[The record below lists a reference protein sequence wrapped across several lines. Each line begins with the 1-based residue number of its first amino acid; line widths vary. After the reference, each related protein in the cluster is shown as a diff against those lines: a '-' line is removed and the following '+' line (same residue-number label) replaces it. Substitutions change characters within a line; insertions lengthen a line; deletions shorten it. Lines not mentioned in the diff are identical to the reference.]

1 MRLSDPLPDVDTIVI
16 GAGVVGLA
24 IAAALAQRG
33 HEVIVL
39 EREDSIG
46 QGISSRNSEVIHA
59 GIYYP
64 PGSLKAEVCVRGKQL
79 LYEYCNKRGISAEK
93 KGKLIV
99 ASDDEDTAQLH
110 RLHRNACLNGVNDT
124 TMISADDAQAL
135 QPGLQCV
142 AALYSPSTGIVDS
155 HALMVSLTGDI
166 ERHGG
171 TIVCRTRVE
180 KIVPDS
186 GCITVTDTENNSVT
200 ARQVINSCGLNAVS
214 MGQRVQTIPAATIPK
229 AQFAKGSYFKLE
241 GKSPFTML
249 VYPAPVT
256 GGLGIHLTVDL
267 AGQARFG
274 PDVEWLEDEF
284 EPDNYKVDPSR
295 AQSFYAAIRRYWPQ
309 LPDNSLVP
317 DYAGIRPKIVY
328 PDQRTIDFEISAE
341 QDHGIPGLVN
351 LYGIESPGLTSSL
364 AIAAQVCDRLSSRAK
379 S

>member
-1 MRLSDPLPDVDTIVI
+1 MPNPLPDVDTIVI

-39 EREDSIG
+39 ERESSIG
-46 QGISSRNSEVIHA
+46 QGVSSRNSEVIHA

-64 PGSLKAEVCVRGKQL
+64 PGSLKSEVCVSGKQL
-79 LYEYCNKRGISAEK
+79 LYEYCNKRGIGAEQ

-99 ASDDEDTAQLH
+99 ASDDEDKMQLH
-110 RLHRNACLNGVNDT
+110 RLHRNAGLNGVHDT
-124 TMISADDAQAL
+124 KIISADDAQAL

-142 AALYSPSTGIVDS
+142 AALHSPSTGIVDS
-155 HALMVSLTGDI
+155 HALMVSLAGDI

-171 TIVCRTRVE
+171 TIVCRTQVE
-180 KIVPDS
+180 SIVPANRY
-186 GCITVTDTENNSVT
+186 ITITDTENTSVT

-214 MGQRVQTIPAATIPK
+214 MGQCVNTIPDATIPK
-229 AQFAKGSYFKLE
+229 ARFAKGSYFKLE

-274 PDVEWLEDEF
+274 PDVEWLEDVT
-284 EPDNYKVDPSR
+284 EPDDYKVDPSR

-317 DYAGIRPKIVY
+317 DYAGIRPKIIY
-328 PDQRTIDFEISAE
+328 PDQRSIDFEISAE

-364 AIAAQVCDRLSSRAK
+364 AIAAQVCNRLGSWPK

>member
-1 MRLSDPLPDVDTIVI
+1 MPNPLPDVDTIVI

-39 EREDSIG
+39 ERESSIG
-46 QGISSRNSEVIHA
+46 QGVSSRNSEVIHA

-64 PGSLKAEVCVRGKQL
+64 PGSLKSEVCVSGKQL
-79 LYEYCNKRGISAEK
+79 LYEYCNKRGIGAEQ

-99 ASDDEDTAQLH
+99 ASDDEDKMQLH
-110 RLHRNACLNGVNDT
+110 RLHRNAGLNGVHDT
-124 TMISADDAQAL
+124 KIISADDAQAL

-142 AALYSPSTGIVDS
+142 AALHSPSTGIVDS
-155 HALMVSLTGDI
+155 HALMVSLAGDI

-171 TIVCRTRVE
+171 TIVCRTQVE
-180 KIVPDS
+180 SIVPANRY
-186 GCITVTDTENNSVT
+186 ITITDTENTSVT

-214 MGQRVQTIPAATIPK
+214 MGQCVKTIPDATIPK
-229 AQFAKGSYFKLE
+229 ARFAKGSYFKLE

-274 PDVEWLEDEF
+274 PDVEWLEDVT
-284 EPDNYKVDPSR
+284 EPDDYKVDPSR

-317 DYAGIRPKIVY
+317 DYAGIRPKIIY
-328 PDQRTIDFEISAE
+328 PDQRSIDFEISAE
-341 QDHGIPGLVN
+341 QDHGIPGLGN

-364 AIAAQVCDRLSSRAK
+364 AIAAQVCNRLGSRPK
-379 S
+379 P

>member
-1 MRLSDPLPDVDTIVI
+1 MPNPLPDVDTIVI

-39 EREDSIG
+39 ERESSIG
-46 QGISSRNSEVIHA
+46 QGVSSRNSEVIHA

-64 PGSLKAEVCVRGKQL
+64 PGSLKSEVCVSGKQL
-79 LYEYCNKRGISAEK
+79 LYEYCNKRGIGAEQ

-99 ASDDEDTAQLH
+99 ASDDEDKMQLH
-110 RLHRNACLNGVNDT
+110 RLHRNAGLNGVHDT
-124 TMISADDAQAL
+124 KIISADDAQAL

-142 AALYSPSTGIVDS
+142 AALHSPSTGIVDS
-155 HALMVSLTGDI
+155 HALMVSLAGDI

-171 TIVCRTRVE
+171 TIVCRTQVE
-180 KIVPDS
+180 SIVPANRY
-186 GCITVTDTENNSVT
+186 ITITDTENTSVT

-214 MGQRVQTIPAATIPK
+214 MGQCVKTIPDATIPK
-229 AQFAKGSYFKLE
+229 ARFAKGSYFKLE

-274 PDVEWLEDEF
+274 PDVEWLEDVT
-284 EPDNYKVDPSR
+284 EPDDYKVDPSR

-317 DYAGIRPKIVY
+317 DYAGIRPKIIY
-328 PDQRTIDFEISAE
+328 PDQRLIDFEISAE

-364 AIAAQVCDRLSSRAK
+364 AIAAQVCNRLGSWPK